1 MWVEL
6 TRKAVL
12 GLIYFFFFLIN
23 IRQNPL
29 PGPIPLPI
37 VGNVLQYTGD
47 AGKFMEGLRLIYGDM
62 FEIYLGTK
70 RVVCLC
76 RSEMAGKL
84 FNSPLRT
91 YSNDGLDEFGV
102 SSKGVLLN
110 SNYDSW
116 SYHRRILQ
124 KTISSPQFTKE
135 TVESTQALFREM
147 EGLWKRIDNID
158 GDVKKIDF
166 AGWLSQFTFENTL
179 FSLTTLRAHNLINYY
194 NATNPQNKVV
204 VPEGTIPN
212 SHSFIESLKMIFEG
226 AHFFLLT
233 PKLLRNSPG
242 ISGTRDR
249 LLKNKAWMSNI
260 LLKLISERRTQ
271 VENSNEKIDSNDLLT
286 RFLTVNTDKD
296 INKNIADDKHT
307 EKISDD
313 DIKAT
318 IADLLLGGTFTTAG
332 MLSAIVYYLG
342 HNPKEQKRMVQE
354 LDDVLG
360 SDRDS
365 NITLDQVNKLEYT
378 DAVFKEASRLFPN
391 IPVNIRANAEPSEI
405 AGHRFPAKTQFM
417 IDIEAIHRSPDYWN
431 DPDTFNPDRW
441 TNNPDP
447 KQFNNYY
454 QFGGGVRVCP
464 GRKMALAEVKT
475 IVALLYRNYD
485 IELVDKVSPLNYKYD
500 FIKIVQ
506 EFEIKIKPRN

>member
-1 MWVEL
+1 MNYFL
-6 TRKAVL
+6 L
-12 GLIYFFFFLIN
+12 SIIGLVTYIAIFYYRYFT
-23 IRQNPL
+23 RQNPL
-29 PGPIPLPI
+29 PGQFLYQLLVMYYNILEMLENLWKDYDQFMAI
-37 VGNVLQYTGD
+37 CL
-47 AGKFMEGLRLIYGDM
+47 KFIWVPRGY
-62 FEIYLGTK
+62 
-70 RVVCLC
+70 
-76 RSEMAGKL
+76 
-84 FNSPLRT
+84 
-91 YSNDGLDEFGV
+91 
-102 SSKGVLLN
+102 
-110 SNYDSW
+110 NYDSW

-147 EGLWKRIDNID
+147 EGLWKLIDNID

-194 NATNPQNKVV
+194 NAINPQNKVV

-212 SHSFIESLKMIFEG
+212 SHSFIESSKMIFEG

-233 PKLLRNSPG
+233 PKILRNSPG
-242 ISGTRDR
+242 ISETRDH
-249 LLKNKAWMSNI
+249 LLKNKAWTSNN

-271 VENSNEKIDSNDLLT
+271 VENSNEKIDSNGLLT
-286 RFLTVNTDKD
+286 RFLTINTDKD
-296 INKNIADDKHT
+296 INRNIADDKHT

-318 IADLLLGGTFTTAG
+318 IADLLLGGTFTTAS

-378 DAVFKEASRLFPN
+378 DTVFKEATRLFPN

-405 AGHRFPAKTQFM
+405 AGYRFLANTQFM

-454 QFGGGVRVCP
+454 QFGGGVRSVPKGLLLLAVSSKKDPFNCSTGTLAITGVRVCP
-464 GRKMALAEVKT
+464 GKKMALAEVKT

-500 FIKIVQ
+500 VIKIVQ
-506 EFEIKIKPRN
+506 ELEIKIKPRN